1 MFKQIEKKKKHI
13 VEARFLK
20 NGRKKICCVWA
31 RKVLMYSAYLKL
43 SRSLENKKF
52 RANKFYIRLDYWAE
66 TYDVRFLFRFFN
78 LA

>member
-31 RKVLMYSAYLKL
+31 GKVFMYCAYLKL
-43 SRSLENKKF
+43 TKIVKKQ
-52 RANKFYIRLDYWAE
+52 KI
-66 TYDVRFLFRFFN
+66 
-78 LA
+78 